1 MIFPWKQ
8 NRRKQ
13 GIATRP
19 RGGSIEERY
28 QPSRISAKSLRRA
41 ISSGEMWPAF
51 QPIVD
56 LQSGA
61 IVGFEILARWTHP
74 VLGAVPPAE
83 FIPVA
88 EQCRLIGDLTEEV
101 LRKACACAIKWEG
114 SFVLAVNLSPV
125 QFDDPELSNKILR
138 TVRSS
143 GFPVNRLHI
152 EITESALLE
161 DDPRVHATIASLK
174 ASGMGL
180 ALDDFGTGF
189 SSLTQLHAFPFNKL
203 KIDMSFVRSM
213 TVDSGSRKIIASVIG
228 LGQSLGMT
236 VVAEGVETEE
246 QAILLRRMGCDLGQ
260 GWLFGK
266 AENAWETSKLIG
278 NRLLGEFT
286 KRAAPAQLFQRVHQL
301 DALYTAAPI
310 GLCLLDTDLIHR
322 SVNPRFSAM
331 FGLSPDD
338 MLGKTVGSFMP
349 AQEAARVSNDLLR
362 VLNGETVILEEY
374 RPVGSGKVFFVINQ
388 RVDDDDGVP
397 IGISVSAVDV
407 TGHKAVET
415 RLSQTEDHQRWSID
429 LSPNIPW
436 ASDAAG
442 AVNFMGPTPDS
453 SKIDVKAR
461 IDDWMER
468 MHPDDRL
475 RVRLEWLGWIPSGK
489 PFETIFRMRLGD
501 DGFHWMLSRAK
512 PHHGPDGTI
521 SKWYGV
527 ITEVAAQQSLSE
539 QVLRLKNVG
548 TLLQQHSHD
557 VAPIRAHDNNIQS
570 IKSSGE
576 TDHYSQP
583 SDGLSRSHYLSM
595 LMRMF
600 EGAPIAM
607 SITTSDT
614 KTSRYVKVN
623 SAYLKMT
630 GRSWEEIGGKTL
642 LAAGSAIDNPA
653 RDRRHQMLLEQGYY
667 ELEEVDIVRGDGTTI
682 PTLISAQRT
691 TINGTSF
698 DLEIIVDVSERMRQQ
713 REAEN
718 ALKVSARTD
727 ALSGLPNR
735 AYFDEQLPHRIE
747 RARRLQSVLAIAY
760 VDLNGFKE
768 INDTSGHPVGDE
780 VLRVISSRL
789 RSEFIS
795 HFIAR
800 VGGDE
805 FALLIETDRARAI
818 GLQQMVETRIN
829 NIFKSISLNGR
840 TLRPGAAVGVTIL
853 NGRDDAY
860 SLVKRADDYMYTA
873 KSTRQRIA
881 FVYDGNQKFEGNEEI
896 VSGAA

>member
-8 NRRKQ
+8 NRRTK
-13 GIATRP
+13 GRAAKPASASR
-19 RGGSIEERY
+19 EDRY
-28 QPSRISAKSLRRA
+28 RDPEISAKSLQSA
-41 ISSGEMWPAF
+41 LLGGEIWPAF

-74 VLGAVPPAE
+74 VLGAIPPAV
-83 FIPVA
+83 FIPLA
-88 EQCRLIGDLTEEV
+88 EQGGLIGDLTEMI
-101 LRKACACAIKWEG
+101 LGTACVSATDWEG
-114 SFVLAVNLSPV
+114 SFVLAVNLSAV
-125 QFDDPELSNKILR
+125 QFDDPELSTKILR

-143 GFPVNRLHI
+143 GFPINRLHI

-161 DDPRVHATIASLK
+161 NDPRVHSTIASLK
-174 ASGMGL
+174 ASGVGL

-189 SSLTQLHAFPFNKL
+189 ASLTQLHAFPFNKL

-213 TVDSGSRKIIASVIG
+213 TVDSGSRKIIASVVG

-246 QAILLRRMGCDLGQ
+246 QAGLLRRMGCDLGQ

-266 AENAWETSKLIG
+266 AQNALETSKLIG
-278 NRLLGEFT
+278 NRLFRDLS
-286 KRAAPAQLFQRVHQL
+286 KRAVPAQLFQRVHQL

-310 GLCLLDTDLIHR
+310 GLCLLDTDLVHR

-338 MLGKTVGSFMP
+338 MLGQTVDSFMP
-349 AQEAARVSNDLLR
+349 AQEAAKVSNDLRR
-362 VLNGETVILEEY
+362 VLGGETVIVEEY
-374 RPVGSGKVFFVINQ
+374 RPAGSDKIFFVINQ

-442 AVNFMGPTPDS
+442 TVNFMGPTPDS

-461 IDDWMER
+461 IDDWMAR
-468 MHPDDRL
+468 MHPDDRP
-475 RVRLEWLGWIPSGK
+475 RVRLQWLEWIPSGK

-527 ITEVAAQQSLSE
+527 ITEVAAQQSLRE
-539 QVLRLKNVG
+539 QVLRLQSVG
-548 TLLQQHSHD
+548 TLLQQHSHEGTP
-557 VAPIRAHDNNIQS
+557 VRAQDYYIQPLQ
-570 IKSSGE
+570 SSGE
-576 TDHYSQP
+576 TDQYSQP

-623 SAYLKMT
+623 SAYLKMI

-653 RDRRHQMLLEQGYY
+653 RNRRHQLLLEQGYY
-667 ELEEVDIVRGDGTTI
+667 ELEEVDIVRGDGTTV

-747 RARRLQSVLAIAY
+747 TARGPQSGLAIAY
-760 VDLNGFKE
+760 MDLNGFKE
-768 INDTSGHPVGDE
+768 INDTLGHPVGDE

-789 RSEFIS
+789 RSEFLP

-805 FALLIETDRARAI
+805 FALLIETDRSCAV
-818 GLQQMVETRIN
+818 GLQQMVESRIH

-840 TLRPGAAVGVTIL
+840 AIMSGAAVGVTTL
-853 NGRDDAY
+853 NHRDDAH
-860 SLVKRADDYMYTA
+860 SLVKRADDFMYAA
-873 KSTRQRIA
+873 KSTGQRIA
-881 FVYDGNQKFEGNEEI
+881 FVYDSNQKFEGDRER